1 MANKYDKKL
10 ILDYVS
16 GNDIEDYDID
26 ELENDYEFMMEV
38 IEYTKDKNMYSLCS
52 DEVKNNYMF
61 VKFLIETFHED
72 IEFVVE
78 VTNEYLNNHKEIDIA
93 YKELIALISNLYGKE
108 VDNLDIFGF
117 KMVADGLKKAEY
129 QYIKSQMEKASI
141 EDKMDFGLGFLYIV
155 DHYATS
161 KILTDFFATEFINDI
176 FYQNEM
182 SKTDNKRE
190 VYNLEKLIHANTKN
204 REDLNP
210 ERINNYIHDFIEP
223 RDKSLAHH
231 IANNLNLVEELKKD
245 LTYVYNKWDYYM
257 ERLEARR
264 RVILDDEIENI
275 IKSHNIEVLF
285 DVYELV
291 NYILVSLGH
300 QPIEDEFTIYNENS
314 EVELIKKLKSGVELD
329 YKEQMLVT
337 YLTILIKKLYAKDI
351 IDETPT
357 DYNDYQKQ
365 DGELINV
372 NFSAKK

>member
-26 ELENDYEFMMEV
+26 ELENEYEFMMEV

-93 YKELIALISNLYGKE
+93 HKELIALISNLYGKE

-129 QYIKSQMEKASI
+129 QYIKRQMEKAST

-190 VYNLEKLIHANTKN
+190 VYKLEKLIHANTKN
-204 REDLNP
+204 REDLSP
-210 ERINNYIHDFIEP
+210 ERINNYIYNFIEP
-223 RDKSLAHH
+223 MDKALAHH
-231 IANNLNLVEELKKD
+231 IGNNLNLVEELKKD
-245 LTYVYNKWDYYM
+245 LNYVYNKWDYYM

-300 QPIEDEFTIYNENS
+300 QPIEDEITIYNENS
-314 EVELIKKLKSGVELD
+314 DIELIKKLKSGVELD

-372 NFSAKK
+372 NFGAKK

>member
-1 MANKYDKKL
+1 MEIVTDNLKL
-10 ILDYVS
+10 IVMDNFLEFGEKVDQHLKLMNGKPLDGSFSYMVPV
-16 GNDIEDYDID
+16 
-26 ELENDYEFMMEV
+26 ELPRFSNGESKAV
-38 IEYTKDKNMYSLCS
+38 IK
-52 DEVKNNYMF
+52 
-61 VKFLIETFHED
+61 ET
-72 IEFVVE
+72 VR
-78 VTNEYLNNHKEIDIA
+78 
-93 YKELIALISNLYGKE
+93 
-108 VDNLDIFGF
+108 
-117 KMVADGLKKAEY
+117 
-129 QYIKSQMEKASI
+129 
-141 EDKMDFGLGFLYIV
+141 

-176 FYQNEM
+176 FYQNDM
-182 SKTDNKRE
+182 AKTDNKRE

-204 REDLNP
+204 REDLSP

-223 RDKSLAHH
+223 RDKALAHH